1 MDGIMTMKV
10 SSILNRELGNPE
22 FAQYYYADKR
32 KSIITLALYHAR
44 VADGLTQ
51 IELVERAGVPQA
63 TIARIETEG
72 NITFD
77 ELSRIAHVL
86 DIKLKFNNLS

>member
-10 SSILNRELGNPE
+10 SSILNQELENPE
-22 FAQYYYADKR
+22 FAQYYYVDKE
-32 KSIITLALYHAR
+32 KSVITLALYNAR
-44 VADGLTQ
+44 VADRLTQ
-51 IELVERAGVPQA
+51 MELAERAGVPQA

-77 ELSRIAHVL
+77 EVSKIAHVL
-86 DIKLKFNNLS
+86 DIKLNNLS